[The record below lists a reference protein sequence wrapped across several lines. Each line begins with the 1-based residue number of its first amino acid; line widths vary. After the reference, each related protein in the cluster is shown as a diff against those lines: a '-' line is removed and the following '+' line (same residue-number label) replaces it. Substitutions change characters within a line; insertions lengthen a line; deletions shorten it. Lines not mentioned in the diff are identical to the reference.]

1 MVKKLLLLFLISSVF
16 YRNVE
21 AQQPTQYT
29 MYMLNPLQ
37 YNPAIAGKDDA
48 VNIQGSRQQW
58 VGFRKVIQLAKTYRL
73 IYPLILLMVE

>member
-1 MVKKLLLLFLISSVF
+1 MVKKLLLIFLISSVF

-29 MYMLNPLQ
+29 MYMFNPLH

-48 VNIQGSRQQW
+48 INI
-58 VGFRKVIQLAKTYRL
+58 VIENNHKVIPKPEPEIA
-73 IYPLILLMVE
+73 